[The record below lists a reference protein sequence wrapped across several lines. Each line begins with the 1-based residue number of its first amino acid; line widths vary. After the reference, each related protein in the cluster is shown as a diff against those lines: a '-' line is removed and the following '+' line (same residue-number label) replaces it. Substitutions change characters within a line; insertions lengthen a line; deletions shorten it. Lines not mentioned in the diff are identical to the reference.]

1 MRLSRILIILVILL
15 GGFWLVTTHLQP
27 THSMGR
33 ISLFGG
39 DGGGSTSPLELTE
52 AQAAPKYDAEE
63 ENNIA
68 VYKRVLPSVVNITST
83 ALVFD
88 FFYGTVPQQGQGSG
102 FILDKSGHILTNYHV
117 VAGANRG
124 VEVQLSDKRKFAAHV
139 IGTDRTHDL
148 ALLQIDAPNLQPV
161 TLADSSQLNVGQK
174 VYAIGNPFGLAGTM
188 TRGIISA
195 IRPIRNG
202 EGAPIEDAIQTDAA
216 INPGN
221 SGGALVNAH
230 GELVGINTFII
241 SNSGSFAGA
250 GFAIP
255 SQIVRSTAEQLIKNG
270 KIEHGYLGIS
280 MNDVTP
286 DNAHFFNL
294 QDASGAIVAQVTPD
308 SPAGRGGMH
317 TGDVITKLNGEAILN
332 GSALQVAVS
341 EMTPGTKISLGVIRD
356 GKLQTLDLTVG
367 QFHGNNEVASNDTEE
382 GPKSG
387 KLGLSVSDLTPDTRQ
402 QINVPDQVHGVVV
415 ESVRPASPAD
425 DAGIQPGDVI
435 LEVNRKPAQSAS
447 QFATEM
453 HQNANGKDILLL
465 VWSKGNSSYRTI
477 HADQDDRG

>member
-221 SGGALVNAH
+221 SGGPLLNSS
-230 GELVGINTFII
+230 GEVIGINTMIA
-241 SNSGSFAGA
+241 SNGADQSSGI

-255 SQIVRSTAEQLIKNG
+255 INTAKAVLADLLKFGRVKRPSMGIVSFAIGPDLASQMGFAAVSGMLIQRVVPGGAADRAGLRGGTEQAYVGNTQIVLGGDLI
-270 KIEHGYLGIS
+270 I
-280 MNDVTP
+280 
-286 DNAHFFNL
+286 
-294 QDASGAIVAQVTPD
+294 AIDGQQVTDPQD
-308 SPAGRGGMH
+308 INTIMEKHQAGDTVTVTFIRGQRRM
-317 TGDVITKLNGEAILN
+317 TIKLILGEA
-332 GSALQVAVS
+332 
-341 EMTPGTKISLGVIRD
+341 K
-356 GKLQTLDLTVG
+356 
-367 QFHGNNEVASNDTEE
+367 DT
-382 GPKSG
+382 
-387 KLGLSVSDLTPDTRQ
+387 
-402 QINVPDQVHGVVV
+402 
-415 ESVRPASPAD
+415 
-425 DAGIQPGDVI
+425 
-435 LEVNRKPAQSAS
+435 
-447 QFATEM
+447 
-453 HQNANGKDILLL
+453 NA
-465 VWSKGNSSYRTI
+465 
-477 HADQDDRG
+477 